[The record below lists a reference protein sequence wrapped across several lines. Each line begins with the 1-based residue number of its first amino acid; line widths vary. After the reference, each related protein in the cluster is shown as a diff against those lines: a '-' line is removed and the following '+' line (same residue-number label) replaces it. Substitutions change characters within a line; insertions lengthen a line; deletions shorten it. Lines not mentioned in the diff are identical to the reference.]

1 MSKQSQ
7 VTVLIGSSQLLREGI
22 VRILAGSRFRVV
34 LSATHLDD
42 LAEKQ
47 LAQHRSALLIIDI
60 DNNDPASTFDQI
72 SKFKEM
78 RPEDRVVALADQHRF
93 DILVSCLR
101 AGADAFLTKGTA
113 YHEFI
118 ESLDLVSLCHTV
130 LPADALKFFR
140 ERTSEFKSE
149 ERQIVVDAPGLELNG
164 SSKLSVLSTR
174 ERSIL
179 QYLVQGESNKVIARS
194 VAITEATVK
203 VHVKTILRK
212 IRVQNR
218 TQAAV
223 WAMSNGLPARGDLE
237 RSPVCPRPLQ
247 QSEMECGDTNPGN
260 HHYAAPGN
268 LTTGALGTL
277 RPSTAV

>member
-1 MSKQSQ
+1 MSKQSL

-22 VRILAGSRFRVV
+22 VRILAGSRFRVA
-34 LSATHLDD
+34 LSAAHLDD
-42 LAEKQ
+42 LAQKQ
-47 LAQHRSALLIIDI
+47 LTQHRSALLIIDI

-72 SKFKEM
+72 SKFKAM
-78 RPEDRVVALADQHRF
+78 RPEDQVIALADQHRF
-93 DILVSCLR
+93 DCLVSCLR

-113 YHEFI
+113 YDEFI
-118 ESLDLVSLCHTV
+118 ELLDLVSLCHTV

-140 ERTSEFKSE
+140 ECTIESKSE
-149 ERQIVVDAPGLELNG
+149 QRQIVVNAPEPELNG

-194 VAITEATVK
+194 LKIMEATVK

-223 WAMSNGLPARGDLE
+223 WAMSNGLPARCDPE
-237 RSPVCPRPLQ
+237 ITRMPTSA
-247 QSEMECGDTNPGN
+247 S
-260 HHYAAPGN
+260 AI
-268 LTTGALGTL
+268 
-277 RPSTAV
+277 

>member
-22 VRILAGSRFRVV
+22 VRILAGSRFRVA
-34 LSATHLDD
+34 LSAAHLDD

-47 LAQHRSALLIIDI
+47 LTQHRSVLLIIDI
-60 DNNDPASTFDQI
+60 DNNDPAATFDQI
-72 SKFKEM
+72 SKFKKI
-78 RPEDRVVALADQHRF
+78 RPEDRVIVLSDEHRF
-93 DILVSCLR
+93 DCLVSCLR

-113 YHEFI
+113 HDEFI

-130 LPADALKFFR
+130 LPVDALQFFR
-140 ERTSEFKSE
+140 ERIIESKSE
-149 ERQIVVDAPGLELNG
+149 ERQIVLNAPELDLNG
-164 SSKLSVLSTR
+164 SGRLSVLSTR

-194 VAITEATVK
+194 VNITEATVK

-223 WAMSNGLPARGDLE
+223 WAMSNGLPARSDLQIT
-237 RSPVCPRPLQ
+237 SMPT
-247 QSEMECGDTNPGN
+247 S
-260 HHYAAPGN
+260 ASAI
-268 LTTGALGTL
+268 
-277 RPSTAV
+277 